1 MQRDFEDT
9 LNSTV
14 AISVLDETY
23 EECDHANNDSMTE
36 LKALVKSNWKD
47 GQKKG
52 SKPKTIKSKKS
63 KRKPKSEL
71 KKNNSVKGPPICK
84 DKCNTHNGDMTRCNM
99 CMVWFHD
106 TCVGLE
112 DNANLGWWVCEQCK
126 QMPFLVKQ
134 MSAMFMDLQNVTKEI
149 SLQIT
154 NLCTSF
160 NNKLQNLD
168 DRITA
173 VKNQQKCY
181 NQDNSSVLSEIN
193 QNLSSLKSNVDNS
206 SVKIMTQSQSIL
218 DKIKTVPDPNRNSQH
233 NGKNVRNDAN
243 AINPPSSNKTKVT
256 SPPIRS
262 NQSKPNPQ
270 KENKSKLIL
279 ITGSCVLKGIN
290 PSRLKNNI
298 RVKHFHKAT
307 ISALTEK
314 LKTMDLSIYD
324 TVITHVGDFD
334 IVDGAD
340 LNMYENDYKYL
351 LSVVSAKCKVVVSG
365 LLPRGGTN
373 VNPFNAK
380 LKTLCDKMKVAFI
393 DNHDSFIMAS
403 GDMPKNLF
411 HADKVNLKHDGTV
424 TLIRNIHNQISI
436 LPTHD
441 IGTSWND
448 NYVIKRVQ
456 TGGFQRY
463 GLNRYNR
470 NYRGNPVWL

>member
-1 MQRDFEDT
+1 MLRDFDDT

-23 EECDHANNDSMTE
+23 EEYECAKNDSMTE
-36 LKALVKSNWKD
+36 LKTVVKSNWKD

-52 SKPKTIKSKKS
+52 SKPKTIKSKES
-63 KRKPKSEL
+63 KRKLKSEQ
-71 KKNNSVKGPPICK
+71 KKNNSIKGPPICT
-84 DKCNTHNGDMTRCNM
+84 DTCNINNGDMTRCNM

-106 TCVGLE
+106 TCVELE
-112 DNANLGWWVCEQCK
+112 DNVNLGWWVCEQCK

-160 NNKLQNLD
+160 NDKLQNID

-173 VKNQQKCY
+173 VKNQQKCF
-181 NQDNSSVLSEIN
+181 NQDNSSILSEIN
-193 QNLSSLKSNVDNS
+193 QNLSSLKSNVENN
-206 SVKIMTQSQSIL
+206 SVKIMIQSQSIL
-218 DKIKTVPDPNRNSQH
+218 DKIKTVPDPNRNSQ
-233 NGKNVRNDAN
+233 NKGKNMANDAN
-243 AINPPSSNKTKVT
+243 AINPTSNNKTKVT
-256 SPPIRS
+256 SSP
-262 NQSKPNPQ
+262 NQSKPNPE
-270 KENKSKLIL
+270 KENKSKLTL

-307 ISALTEK
+307 IRALTEQ
-314 LKTMDLSIYD
+314 LKNMNLSVYD

-340 LNMYENDYKYL
+340 INMFENDYKYL

-365 LLPRGGTN
+365 LLPRRGTN
-373 VNPFNAK
+373 VKPFNIK
-380 LKTLCDKMKVAFI
+380 LKILCDKMKVTFI

-403 GDMPKNLF
+403 GDLPK
-411 HADKVNLKHDGTV
+411 KH
-424 TLIRNIHNQISI
+424 IS
-436 LPTHD
+436 
-441 IGTSWND
+441 
-448 NYVIKRVQ
+448 R
-456 TGGFQRY
+456 R
-463 GLNRYNR
+463 
-470 NYRGNPVWL
+470 